1 MIISHN
7 WPLGAII
14 KSAKSFVSLSTVVK
28 VRDSEVFSFFMHD
41 IIPVYNDVEDAFY
54 IHHDL
59 LLPSFPL
66 ALEWLNFEPGDKARG
81 EHDVHGC
88 QSEFSQGGTVF

>member
-1 MIISHN
+1 M
-7 WPLGAII
+7 
-14 KSAKSFVSLSTVVK
+14 
-28 VRDSEVFSFFMHD
+28 
-41 IIPVYNDVEDAFY
+41 IPVYNDVEDAFY

-81 EHDVHGC
+81 EHDVPGC
-88 QSEFSQGGTVF
+88 QSEFSHSLSVVPWVFF